1 MHGVKYDSWL
11 PCAYPMEGYV
21 YRVTT
26 AMVQYNPNF
35 WVTPGSFR
43 ITRFFLACVFPM
55 GGNGSRIT
63 TERPYN
69 PELYYSVLVPLRGR
83 LIGLLRRKGRVARNF
98 TIALT
103 PSRGMFIGPYSP
115 QFTICAYPM
124 KGNASRALTAMVP
137 YTPRVLILCVYPAEG
152 IIAVII
158 AAIIAVIIA
167 VTCCCY
173 RCYSGCNYRC
183 YYHCNS
189 RCHYRCN
196 CRCYYRCYYRCD

>member
-83 LIGLLRRKGRVARNF
+83 RIGLLRRTGRVARNF

-124 KGNASRALTAMVP
+124 KGNAYRALTAMVP
-137 YTPRVLILCVYPAEG
+137 YTPRVLILCDYPWRE
-152 IIAVII
+152 
-158 AAIIAVIIA
+158 
-167 VTCCCY
+167 
-173 RCYSGCNYRC
+173 S
-183 YYHCNS
+183 
-189 RCHYRCN
+189 
-196 CRCYYRCYYRCD
+196 

>member
-1 MHGVKYDSWL
+1 MRLPHGGARPS
-11 PCAYPMEGYV
+11 GY
-21 YRVTT
+21 YGHG
-26 AMVQYNPNF
+26 AVQSKLFFWGTPGKLLYNPL
-35 WVTPGSFR
+35 
-43 ITRFFLACVFPM
+43 FLACVFPM

-83 LIGLLRRKGRVARNF
+83 LIGLLRRKGRISRNF

-137 YTPRVLILCVYPAEG
+137 YTPRVLILCDYPWRE
-152 IIAVII
+152 
-158 AAIIAVIIA
+158 
-167 VTCCCY
+167 
-173 RCYSGCNYRC
+173 S
-183 YYHCNS
+183 
-189 RCHYRCN
+189 
-196 CRCYYRCYYRCD
+196 